1 MTIKTAL
8 AVASFPVLAIA
19 PILHAQSTTAA
30 AQVTNP
36 SEALQG
42 TWEGEEIGRESQGK
56 WTMTIIGNSLRF
68 DGPGK
73 VEWYT
78 ATFTLTPDQTPK
90 QLQATITDCP
100 QADFVGRS
108 SKAIYKIEDG
118 ILILVGNR
126 PGVPDAPK
134 DFDGDAASR
143 RFTFKK
149 AQPAK

>member
-8 AVASFPVLAIA
+8 TIASLAVLAIA
-19 PILHAQSTTAA
+19 PILQAQNTAPTV
-30 AQVTNP
+30 QVTNP

-56 WTMTIIGNSLRF
+56 WTMTIIGNTLRF

-73 VEWYT
+73 TEWYS
-78 ATFTLTPDQTPK
+78 ATFTLIPDETPK

-118 ILILVGNR
+118 ILTLVGNR

-149 AQPAK
+149 VQAAK